1 MKVIRAN
8 LIYTESLD
16 AFTVKNNAF
25 IGIENGKIAFV
36 SDTLPEAFNNLE
48 VEDFGE
54 GFLIPGFVDLH
65 FHAPQYGNYGLGF
78 DEQLIPWL
86 DKYTFPEE
94 AKYQSLDYAKQV
106 FPKVANAL
114 LQQGTTR
121 VVLLSSL
128 HREATE
134 YLMEL
139 IDSIG
144 IGAYVG
150 KVNMDRN
157 SPDFLREETSVSLA
171 ETEKWLLNTKDRFKR
186 VKPIITP
193 RFVPTCTDELMKG
206 LGELATKYNVPI
218 QSHLSENLA
227 ECDWVKSLCPGHDSY
242 AAVYEH
248 FGLLS
253 TKSVMAHCVHGD
265 EKELECLKRTDTFAA
280 HCPNANNNLS
290 SGIMPVR
297 RYLDAGIQVGLGTDV
312 GAGHQ
317 VSIKS
322 VMTSAIQASKL
333 AWHYLE
339 DHPKAL
345 CLEEAFYLGT
355 KGGGK
360 FFGQIGSFEVGYEFD
375 ALYIDDQELQITEG
389 RSLVERLHRF
399 IYVGDDRQI
408 ARRFVAGVEIK

>member
-1 MKVIRAN
+1 MRVIKAN

-16 AFTVKNNAF
+16 SFTVKENAYV
-25 IGIENGKIAFV
+25 GIEAGKVAFV
-36 SDTLPEAFNNLE
+36 ESKLPEGYSDSE
-48 VEDFGE
+48 VESFGE

-86 DKYTFPEE
+86 NKYTFPEE
-94 AKYQSLDYAKQV
+94 AKFSDLDYADQVFKQV
-106 FPKVANAL
+106 VAAL
-114 LQQGTTR
+114 VRQGTTR

-134 YLMEL
+134 RLMALVSE
-139 IDSIG
+139 SG

-157 SPDFLREETSVSLA
+157 APDSLREETAFSLE
-171 ETEKWLLNTKDRFKR
+171 ETEKWLMHTKDLYPQ
-186 VKPIITP
+186 VKPILTP
-193 RFVPTCTDELMKG
+193 RFVPTCTDALMTG
-206 LGELATKYNVPI
+206 LGELALKFNVPV
-218 QSHLSENLA
+218 QSHLSENLS
-227 ECDWVKSLCPGHDSY
+227 ECEWVKTLCPGHDSY

-248 FGLLS
+248 FGLLK

-265 EKELECLKRTDTFAA
+265 ELELACLKRNGTFAA

-297 RYLDAGIQVGLGTDV
+297 RYLDAGIALGLGTDV

-322 VMTSAIQASKL
+322 VMASAIQASKL
-333 AWHYLE
+333 AWCYLE
-339 DHPKAL
+339 DHPKPL

-355 KGGGK
+355 KGGGS
-360 FFGQIGSFEVGYEFD
+360 FFGKVGSFEVGYEFD
-375 ALYIDDQELQITEG
+375 ALYIDDQALRITEG

-408 ARRFVAGVEIK
+408 ARRFVSGKEL

>member
-1 MKVIRAN
+1 MKVYRAN

-16 AFTVKNNAF
+16 SFTIKENHY
-25 IGIENGKIAFV
+25 IGVEDGKVAFV
-36 SDTLPEAFNNLE
+36 EAELPDSYSDLE
-48 VEDFGE
+48 VESFGE

-86 DKYTFPEE
+86 NKYTFPEE
-94 AKYQSLDYAKQV
+94 AKFNNLDYAEGIFEQV
-106 FPKVANAL
+106 VSAL
-114 LQQGTTR
+114 IRQGTTR
-121 VVLLSSL
+121 AVLLSSL

-134 YLMEL
+134 RLMAL
-139 IDSIG
+139 IHAAG

-157 SPDFLREETSVSLA
+157 SPDDLREETQFSLE
-171 ETEKWLLNTKDRFKR
+171 ETELWLRNTADLYPQ

-193 RFVPTCTDELMKG
+193 RFVPTCTDALMDG
-206 LGELATKYNVPI
+206 LGKLSRKYGVPV
-218 QSHLSENLA
+218 QSHLSENLS
-227 ECDWVKSLCPGHDSY
+227 ECEWVKALCPGHDSY

-253 TKSVMAHCVHGD
+253 EKSLMAHCVHGD
-265 EKELECLKRTDTFAA
+265 EKELDCLKRNGTFAA

-297 RYLDAGIQVGLGTDV
+297 RYIDAGIELGLGTDV

-322 VMTSAIQASKL
+322 VIASAIQASKL
-333 AWHYLE
+333 AWFYLE
-339 DHPKAL
+339 DHPKPL
-345 CLEEAFYLGT
+345 CLEEAFYLAT
-355 KGGGK
+355 KGGGR
-360 FFGQIGSFEVGYEFD
+360 FFGKVGSFEIGYEFD
-375 ALYIDDQELQITEG
+375 ALYIDDQMLRITEG
-389 RSLVERLHRF
+389 RSFVERLHRF

-408 ARRFVAGVEIK
+408 RRRFVSGKEI